1 MEAVLSPAIRVGY
14 TATRILATLLHEMA
28 RHGLKLGLASL
39 SVCWWREGPGYGC
52 REVLMER
59 DIKKGG

>member
-39 SVCWWREGPGYGC
+39 CLLVA
-52 REVLMER
+52 
-59 DIKKGG
+59 GGAWLWL